1 MAFPTNANQVQA
13 FAGAMYG
20 QQIGSVT
27 LAQVTSDIQASGG
40 LTNALNA
47 YYNASFGSRTTAS
60 VAATVV
66 ANLGL
71 TGQAATDG
79 TAYITAQLTAAPAA
93 ARGAVIANILNLF
106 SGLTADA
113 TYGTAATAWNAKVD
127 IAAAYSGAG
136 DVAVGTIIAKA
147 FNLTTGT
154 DNGAAFTG
162 TSAADSF
169 NGTDTTFTAADSL
182 NGGAGA
188 DSLTLVFA
196 GANTAVASTTS
207 IETVQV
213 QNYHT
218 AAATLNMTSFVG
230 VTEVQ
235 NFGSTEAVTFSNVAG
250 DVNTVTLQNI
260 ATAKNTSV
268 TYKDSAELGTTD
280 AQAVVVNGVT
290 AAVTL
295 TSQTTTANTGG
306 IEVFNVNSTGTNNTG
321 VLTLAGA
328 LQTGVTAQTVN
339 VTGDKNL
346 KLAVSTGMTTV
357 NAGTF
362 TGNLQVDLTGSAN
375 YTATGGTGNDR
386 FDFNTNFTSSDKVNG
401 GAGTDRIAHAATTFS
416 TLATAVNTKS
426 AAGVAN
432 VSNVEILEYTGTG
445 AYAIDASLVTVTGL
459 NGYATSGAI
468 TSVTTN
474 STAGSVGLAV
484 TAASN
489 TNTFTIE
496 GNITGGNGAYI
507 ANSSGTAGSV
517 AVSVAPLVDNGNNIA
532 DITLTAATLQGGH
545 GGQTSAAA
553 AAGAAGLDVT
563 TYEIVNIHSIKA
575 VTGTTTNA
583 IAGGTYATATGTA
596 TSGGTS
602 TASSILASGNT
613 VFNIDGTNDINLGAI
628 SNTATAAGTVSTT
641 VNAALLTGKLTVT
654 TGTASD
660 VIIGGSGVNVITLSG
675 GVDSVDLT
683 KSVAKADTVAILAAT
698 STSST
703 LFPTVTGFTNSA
715 TSSIGD
721 KLDLPNGAGL
731 TIRAD
736 LASTATAIAGLNAAV
751 ANGIVSFTGTA
762 AATATLADKVTEMF
776 KSTFIGGTS
785 GTTLAF
791 EHGGNTYVI
800 EELSGGAGF
809 TNATD
814 LVVQLTGV
822 TGVTAL
828 SSSASGASTILIA

>member
-13 FAGAMYG
+13 FAGALYG

-60 VAATVV
+60 VATTVA

-71 TGQAATDG
+71 TGAAATAGAD
-79 TAYITAQLTAAPAA
+79 YITAQLNAAPAS

-113 TYGTAATAWNAKVD
+113 TFGAAATAWNAKVD
-127 IAAAYSGAG
+127 IAAAYTGAG
-136 DVAVGTIIAKA
+136 DVAVGTVIAKA

-169 NGTDTTFTAADSL
+169 NGTDTTFTAADSI

-196 GANTAVASTTS
+196 GANTAVASSTGV
-207 IETVQV
+207 ETVQV
-213 QNYHT
+213 QNYHS
-218 AAATLNMTSFVG
+218 AANTLNMTSMTG

-235 NFGSTEAVTFSNVAG
+235 NFGSTESVIFSNVGA
-250 DVNTVTLQNI
+250 DTVAVTLQNI
-260 ATAKNTSV
+260 ATAKDTTV
-268 TYKDSAELGTTD
+268 TYKDSATLATTD
-280 AQAVVVNGVT
+280 ALAVNLNAVT

-295 TSQTTTANTGG
+295 TAQTATANTGG
-306 IEVFNVNSTGTNNTG
+306 IETFNVNSTGTNSTG
-321 VLTLAGA
+321 AVTLTAA
-328 LQTGVTAQTVN
+328 AQTGVTTQTVN
-339 VTGDKNL
+339 VAGDKNASL
-346 KLAVSTGMTTV
+346 VLATTMKTL

-362 TGNLQVDLTGSAN
+362 TGNLKANLTATADYS
-375 YTATGGTGNDR
+375 ATGGAGADR
-386 FDFNTNFTSSDKVNG
+386 FDFGAAFTSADKVNG
-401 GAGTDRIAHAATTFS
+401 GAGADRIAFSGGTYS
-416 TLATAVNTKS
+416 TLATALNTKT
-426 AAGVAN
+426 AGVAN
-432 VSNVEILEYTGTG
+432 VSNVEVLEYTGTG

-459 NGYATSGAI
+459 AGYATTGAI
-468 TSVTTN
+468 TSVSTN

-489 TNTFTIE
+489 TNTFSIE

-507 ANSSGTAGSV
+507 ANSSVTAGSI

-532 DITLTAATLQGGH
+532 EITLTAATLQGGH

-563 TYEIVNIHSIKA
+563 TYEVVNIHSNKA
-575 VTGTTTNA
+575 ATGTTTNA

-596 TSGGTS
+596 TSGGAS

-613 VFNIDGTNDINLGAI
+613 VFNIDGTNDINLGSI

-654 TGTASD
+654 TGSASD
-660 VIIGGSGVNVITLSG
+660 VIIGGSGVNLITLSG

-683 KSVAKADTVAILAAT
+683 KSVAKADVVALAGQT
-698 STSST
+698 GTSST
-703 LFPTVTGFTNSA
+703 LFPTVTAFTNSA
-715 TSSIGD
+715 TATIGD
-721 KLDLPNGAGL
+721 KLDLPTGAGL
-731 TIRAD
+731 AVRAD
-736 LASTATAIAGLNAAV
+736 LATTATAIAGLNAAV

-762 AATATLADKVTEMF
+762 AATATLADKVGELF
-776 KSTFIGGTS
+776 KAAFIGGTA

-809 TNATD
+809 TGGTD
-814 LVVQLTGV
+814 LVVQLTGL

-828 SSSASGASTILIA
+828 STSASGASTIWIA